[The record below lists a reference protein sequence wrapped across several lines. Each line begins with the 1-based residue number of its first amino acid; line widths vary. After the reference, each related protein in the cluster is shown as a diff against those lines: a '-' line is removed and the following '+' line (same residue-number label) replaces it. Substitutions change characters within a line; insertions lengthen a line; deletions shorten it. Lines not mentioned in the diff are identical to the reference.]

1 MTGKVNYIKHLQ
13 AVAHLFEQDDRLSPW
28 HISLYHALFHC
39 WNDNK
44 LQNPVSI
51 NRNEVMRLSKIGS
64 VNTYTKALK
73 QLSEWE
79 YLVYEPSNNRWVG
92 SRIYMYRF
100 DKGTDK
106 TTEQGRSK
114 GSSNSSEQEP
124 IKEVRPS
131 IKVIKDNKEL
141 KGKKIERRESD
152 QLSKTE
158 DRTGSSLSRRTKS
171 QIPIPPAIDEVKEFF
186 ISNGSYGS
194 EGENFY
200 NYFQSNGWLVGGKA
214 KMKDWNAAARNWIK
228 RAQNFKSTNRGSS
241 GVESRLHTNNDK
253 DYSIPL

>member
-13 AVAHLFEQDDRLSPW
+13 AVAHLFEQDDRLGPW

-131 IKVIKDNKEL
+131 IKVIKDNKDLKDKKRE
-141 KGKKIERRESD
+141 KGKTSFATPELEEIRS
-152 QLSKTE
+152 
-158 DRTGSSLSRRTKS
+158 
-171 QIPIPPAIDEVKEFF
+171 FF
-186 ISNGSYGS
+186 IENGSYGS

-228 RAQNFKSTNRGSS
+228 RAQNFKGTTSNQ
-241 GVESRLHTNNDK
+241 SRLHTNNDK
-253 DYSIPL
+253 DYSMPL

>member
-1 MTGKVNYIKHLQ
+1 MSKVNYIKHLQ
-13 AVAHLFEQDDRLSPW
+13 AITHLFEQDDRLSPW

-51 NRNEVMRLSKIGS
+51 NRNEVMRLAKIGS

-114 GSSNSSEQEP
+114 GSSKSSEQEP

-131 IKVIKDNKEL
+131 IKVIKENKEL
-141 KGKKIERRESD
+141 KDKKGEKGKTSFTTSELE
-152 QLSKTE
+152 
-158 DRTGSSLSRRTKS
+158 
-171 QIPIPPAIDEVKEFF
+171 EVKSFF
-186 ISNGSYGS
+186 IENGSYGS

-228 RAQNFKSTNRGSS
+228 RAQNFKSTNRSSS

-253 DYSIPL
+253 DYSMPL